1 MKGLIVKAL
10 SGFYYVE
17 TEKGIVEC
25 KARGKFRNINQSPF
39 VGDRV
44 EITLDGAK
52 GTVDAINERKN
63 LLYRPPVANID
74 KLFIV
79 SASVTPTPNT
89 LLIDR
94 MTAICAYK
102 DIEPII
108 VFNKND
114 LEDVTPWCSIYKNA
128 GFKAIACSAVTG
140 EGIEEIKAELKGCIS
155 AFTGNSGAGK
165 SSLLNIIF
173 PKLKLNTG
181 NVSDKLGRGRHT
193 TRHTELFAHEF
204 GGYVADTPGFS
215 SLEVDKDDLEFK
227 ENLSNCFIE
236 FEDFKYDCRFTD
248 CAHIGEK
255 GCQVCAA
262 VKDGK
267 IEKTRYESYLTIYN
281 ELKDIKA
288 WNIKK

>member
-1 MKGLIVKAL
+1 MTGLIVKAL

-17 TEKGIVEC
+17 TQKGVIEC
-25 KARGKFRNINQSPF
+25 KARGRFRNINQTPL

-44 EITLDGAK
+44 EITAENGK
-52 GTVDAINERKN
+52 GTVETILERRN
-63 LLYRPPVANID
+63 FLSRPPVANID

-94 MTAICAYK
+94 MTAICEYK
-102 DIEPII
+102 NIEPVI

-114 LEDVTPWCSIYKNA
+114 LEDVTPWCNIYKNA
-128 GFKAIACSAVTG
+128 GFKTMACSAVTG
-140 EGIEEIKAELKGCIS
+140 EGIKEIEAELKDCIS
-155 AFTGNSGAGK
+155 TFTGNSGAGK
-165 SSLLNIIF
+165 SSLLNLIF
-173 PKLKLNTG
+173 PELNLSTG
-181 NVSDKLGRGRHT
+181 EVSDKLGRGRHT
-193 TRHTELFAHEF
+193 TRHTELFAHRF

-215 SLEVDKDDLEFK
+215 SLEVDKDDLNFK
-227 ENLSNCFIE
+227 EQLSSLFIE
-236 FEDFKYDCRFTD
+236 FLPFKDDCRFTD
-248 CAHIGEK
+248 CNHIGEK
-255 GCQVCAA
+255 GCMVHSAMCE
-262 VKDGK
+262 GK